1 MSVALGWADAR
12 VREGSCGWAQGKGRW
27 PVLAWRE
34 TDRGENAGPRFA
46 GLVKRKRWAAE
57 EFGLGWVFSYV
68 FSISNQT
75 NLGEIK
81 FKFEFTTSTQ
91 TTKAMHQHEC
101 INKVLTLDKI
111 LITYGTKIRLNAR
124 LDI

>member
-1 MSVALGWADAR
+1 M
-12 VREGSCGWAQGKGRW
+12 
-27 PVLAWRE
+27 LAWRE
-34 TDRGENAGPRFA
+34 IGHGENAGPRFA

-91 TTKAMHQHEC
+91 TIKAMHLHEC
-101 INKVLTLDKI
+101 INKVNPTINFNYLWNKI
-111 LITYGTKIRLNAR
+111 NLNASLNTINLR
-124 LDI
+124 NLNKAN

>member
-1 MSVALGWADAR
+1 MRRTGWGEQGALGR
-12 VREGSCGWAQGKGRW
+12 CGVGRERGGGR
-27 PVLAWRE
+27 
-34 TDRGENAGPRFA
+34 AGPRFA

-81 FKFEFTTSTQ
+81 FKF
-91 TTKAMHQHEC
+91 
-101 INKVLTLDKI
+101 
-111 LITYGTKIRLNAR
+111 
-124 LDI
+124 